1 MDTKKHNT
9 PITHTAQA
17 KQQYQKPDIQVIE
30 LTHQPALLAGSGV
43 NGKRDGYPN
52 GGNKN
57 W

>member
-17 KQQYQKPDIQVIE
+17 KQQYQKPEIQVIE
-30 LTHQPALLAGSGV
+30 LTHQPALLSGSGI
-43 NGKRDGYPN
+43 
-52 GGNKN
+52 GGNRKDYGNGQPQN